1 MNRHLHVQMIRRSL
15 LASKPSLGSWIQ
27 IPHSSI
33 AEIMGG
39 SGYDWIAIDME
50 HGSIAQ
56 HQLPDL
62 CRALELRSTLPLVRL
77 AECSAKEAKY
87 ALDAGAGGI
96 IVPMVN
102 SLDQLLHIIEASRW
116 PPSGHRG
123 VGFSRANL
131 FGAEF
136 DAYKLEAQAPLVV
149 AMIETATGLANIE
162 AILSAPGLDAVMV
175 GPYDLSASLGVVG
188 EFSHPI
194 YQDALKLLRTKALT
208 RKVPLGIHVVEP
220 DPVLLSEAISHG
232 FLFCAYGID
241 AVFLNRFT
249 KSPVELLNLE

>member
-1 MNRHLHVQMIRRSL
+1 MDRRHHAQMIRSKL
-15 LASKPSLGSWIQ
+15 VASKPSLGSWIQ
-27 IPHSSI
+27 IPHGSV

-77 AECSAKEAKY
+77 AECTAKDAKY
-87 ALDAGAGGI
+87 ALDAGAGGVI
-96 IVPMVN
+96 IPMIN
-102 SLDQLLHIIEASRW
+102 SLEQLLFMIDSTRW

-136 DAYKLEAQAPLVV
+136 DAYRVEAQTPLVV
-149 AMIETATGLANIE
+149 AMIETSAGLANIDE
-162 AILSAPGLDAVMV
+162 ILTAPGLDAVMV

-188 EFSHPI
+188 DLSHPV
-194 YQDALKLLRTKALT
+194 YQDALAQLRIKALASN
-208 RKVPLGIHVVEP
+208 VPLGIHVVEP
-220 DPVLLSEAISHG
+220 DPLLLIEAVSQG

-241 AVFLNRFT
+241 SVFLNRFT
-249 KSPVELLNLE
+249 KSPVDHLNN